1 MVLSMY
7 KNIKNIMIH
16 SQILNYEIDH
26 IKKEIK

>member
-1 MVLSMY
+1 MY

-26 IKKEIK
+26 IKKEIKWL